1 MLTILYIVQ
10 DTDASSRTVSRRL
23 LKLSTEKYIDDQS
36 NKNSLI
42 LAHNEI
48 GEQLWMRTVEGS
60 GKYQVSSLPPN
71 GTAMIKLP
79 VTHSIQDS
87 SQKKMVPGR
96 SGKFVA
102 MRIGDAEVKSSAAQ
116 LLALKFCNLF
126 LSTSC
131 HVTDSNN
138 QTYLKCRVD

>member
-1 MLTILYIVQ
+1 MLTILDIVQ
-10 DTDASSRTVSRRL
+10 DDNASSRNVSRKL
-23 LKLSTEKYIDDQS
+23 LKHSTDKYMDDKS

-48 GEQLWMRTVEGS
+48 GEQLWLRTVEGG

-71 GTAMIKLP
+71 GTATIKLP

-102 MRIGDAEVKSSAAQ
+102 IRIGDAEVKSPAA
-116 LLALKFCNLF
+116 LLA
-126 LSTSC
+126 
-131 HVTDSNN
+131 
-138 QTYLKCRVD
+138 

>member
-23 LKLSTEKYIDDQS
+23 LKLSTETHIDDQS

-71 GTAMIKLP
+71 GTALIRLP

-116 LLALKFCNLF
+116 LLALKFCNF
-126 LSTSC
+126 VFEHFVSR
-131 HVTDSNN
+131 
-138 QTYLKCRVD
+138 Y